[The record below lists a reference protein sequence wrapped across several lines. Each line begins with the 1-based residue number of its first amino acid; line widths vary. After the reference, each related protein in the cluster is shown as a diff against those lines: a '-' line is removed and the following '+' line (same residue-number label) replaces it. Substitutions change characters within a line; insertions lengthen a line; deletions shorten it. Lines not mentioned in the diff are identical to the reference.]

1 LGSYYD
7 NQGKSNEAVAA
18 WTKAAELEPDYFLPY
33 AYLAGCYDAQDKY
46 VEALENY
53 YKVIQSNPKYYYAYE
68 SAAILEYHQGN
79 YDEAIKLFN
88 VAYSYS
94 KSYSYKLLIAAS
106 YFKKNDSFNA
116 KKTITEVLKTLNRD
130 STEYN
135 MARMFGDSYSRN
147 AETTLL
153 GKINKEDNSTKKG
166 KMLFYMGLYYEI
178 FGSKE
183 LADDYYTKVA
193 NMKAP
198 MFFEYRLAKWGL
210 EE

>member
-1 LGSYYD
+1 M
-7 NQGKSNEAVAA
+7 
-18 WTKAAELEPDYFLPY
+18 
-33 AYLAGCYDAQDKY
+33 
-46 VEALENY
+46 ENY
-53 YKVIQSNPKYYYAYE
+53 DQ
-68 SAAILEYHQGN
+68 
-79 YDEAIKLFN
+79 AIKLFN
-88 VAYSYS
+88 IAYSYS
-94 KSYSYKLLIAAS
+94 KSYSYKLMIAAS

-116 KKTITEVLKTLNRD
+116 KKTITEVLKTLERD

-135 MARMFGDSYSRN
+135 MARMFGDTYSRN

-183 LADDYYTKVA
+183 LAQDYYAKVA
-193 NMKAP
+193 GMKAP
-198 MFFEYRLAKWGL
+198 MFFEYRIAQWGL